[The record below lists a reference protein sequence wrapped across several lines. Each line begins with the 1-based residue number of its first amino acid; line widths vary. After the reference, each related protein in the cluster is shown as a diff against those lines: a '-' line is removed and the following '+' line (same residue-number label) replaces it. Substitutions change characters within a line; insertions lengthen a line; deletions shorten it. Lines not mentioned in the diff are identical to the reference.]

1 MIKSSIATLTLF
13 LFVASSV
20 LAQDPPRPSSP
31 EDMVQHRVSYLTAV
45 LSLSNAQQKQA
56 TAIFTNATRDVSAA
70 HDGLRSAH
78 EALSAAVKSNDNA
91 GIEQAASAI
100 GNYIA
105 QLAAA
110 NAKGEAAF
118 YEILTAD
125 QQDKMTR
132 LEKARGP
139 FFTDIGFGTIHV
151 MEGPGRL

>member
-1 MIKSSIATLTLF
+1 MIKSSMATLTLF
-13 LFVASSV
+13 LFVATSV

-31 EDMVQHRVSYLTAV
+31 EDMLQYRVSYLTTV
-45 LSLSNAQQKQA
+45 LSLSNTQQKQA
-56 TAIFTNATRDVSAA
+56 TAIFANAARDVSTV

-91 GIEQAASAI
+91 AIEQAALAI
-100 GNYIA
+100 GNFVA

-110 NAKGEAAF
+110 DAKGEAAF

-125 QQDKMTR
+125 QQNKMTQ

-151 MEGPGRL
+151 IEGPGML